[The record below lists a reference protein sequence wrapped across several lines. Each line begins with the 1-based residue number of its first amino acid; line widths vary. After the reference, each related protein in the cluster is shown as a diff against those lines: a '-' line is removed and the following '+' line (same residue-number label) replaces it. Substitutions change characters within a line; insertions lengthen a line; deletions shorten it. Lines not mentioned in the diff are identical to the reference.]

1 MEKIKLKQDKKI
13 LLIGSSVYEDEYQEA
28 LEFISEYKS
37 IYQMYFD
44 REQVEY
50 ADLPYLNVDGSINL
64 NNYDKYHVIC
74 KKGTDIYFERCADKI
89 YRETGTVEDKVAQ
102 IPGGKVFFTI
112 DNCCSMLWSSSLEK
126 EIFIRNGNALIKG
139 KEYVICEFGMGINE
153 KMKYIK
159 QLTISEKAY
168 GTCHFGL
175 GNNIAFGGRSDCN
188 YHFNITI
195 SALYLGI

>member
-13 LLIGSSVYEDEYQEA
+13 LLIGSSVYEDEYQET

-44 REQVEY
+44 RDQVEY
-50 ADLPYLNVDGSINL
+50 ANLPYINVDGSINL
-64 NNYDKYHVIC
+64 NNYDKYHVIG

-89 YRETGTVEDKVAQ
+89 YIETGTVEDKVAQ

-153 KMKYIK
+153 KRY
-159 QLTISEKAY
+159 LLPLLFTL
-168 GTCHFGL
+168 F
-175 GNNIAFGGRSDCN
+175 RSYQSYFFPEHLDFECM
-188 YHFNITI
+188 
-195 SALYLGI
+195 L